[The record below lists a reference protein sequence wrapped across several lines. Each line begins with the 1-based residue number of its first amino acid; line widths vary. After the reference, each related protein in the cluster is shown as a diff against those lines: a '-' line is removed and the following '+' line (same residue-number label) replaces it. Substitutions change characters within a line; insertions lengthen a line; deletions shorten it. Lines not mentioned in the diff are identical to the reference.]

1 MTQVRLVSI
10 FLVVQ
15 HSPVSLQVT
24 VELGIMVTLGIITS
38 SKPMDSEPVRMVESA
53 TLVLTVTAG
62 LLLLTLLPAL
72 ITSTSAQVLLAL
84 STSATVLTVSLSVR
98 LPAPDN
104 LYTTEILMQQK
115 YSIIKKT
122 NKLNFYLGY
131 FKRNKIFRIINN
143 VLGNSILKEYFLFG
157 KNYEREII

>member
-1 MTQVRLVSI
+1 
-10 FLVVQ
+10 
-15 HSPVSLQVT
+15 
-24 VELGIMVTLGIITS
+24 
-38 SKPMDSEPVRMVESA
+38 
-53 TLVLTVTAG
+53 
-62 LLLLTLLPAL
+62 
-72 ITSTSAQVLLAL
+72 
-84 STSATVLTVSLSVR
+84 
-98 LPAPDN
+98 
-104 LYTTEILMQQK
+104 MQQK